1 MSNEPPE
8 YPTYPGSEGSE
19 PEEPGQQTPSPPPG
33 YGQAPPAYGTQP
45 PPPPPGY
52 GQQAY
57 GQPAY
62 GQPAYGQPAYGQQP
76 YGYAAAPRTNQ
87 KALWGMILGI
97 VSIVFCCLGVL
108 IGPAGIIV
116 SVLGRKDI
124 QRSNGAEAGE
134 GMAIA
139 GLITGIVGTVV
150 QALFIFLIVIS

>member
-1 MSNEPPE
+1 MSSEPPE
-8 YPTYPGSEGSE
+8 YPSYPGSEGTQ
-19 PEEPGQQTPSPPPG
+19 PAPPSPPPG
-33 YGQAPPAYGTQP
+33 QQPPPPGFGQSPPAYGQQ

-52 GQQAY
+52 GQQ
-57 GQPAY
+57 PY

-76 YGYAAAPRTNQ
+76 YGYAQAPRTNQ